1 MKDFTSQ
8 SIFWSVSKACKQEE
22 EAILSWCSKFLLCLM
37 NGFHYSDRGWWTGL
51 HRAAELQ
58 LHAAVNIFCRH
69 ALINN
74 FNFAA
79 ADCLPLW
86 PHSVSQNIKK
96 SILYDPSIISIKEF
110 VLRYN
115 IITYTESEVIFIR
128 RSLWQNVFI
137 LIFPQAS
144 HQIWS
149 RQCGGAWAQARS
161 APSLLQSIVCL
172 TDSWHQMTI
181 QFCFEKGRKENLGI
195 TPGLTCFDPPRC
207 LMLEI

>member
-1 MKDFTSQ
+1 
-8 SIFWSVSKACKQEE
+8 
-22 EAILSWCSKFLLCLM
+22 M

-96 SILYDPSIISIKEF
+96 VFYVTRQLFRLKNLCWGITL
-110 VLRYN
+110 LH
-115 IITYTESEVIFIR
+115 ITYTESEVIFIR

-137 LIFPQAS
+137 LIFPQACL
-144 HQIWS
+144 QICS
-149 RQCGGAWAQARS
+149 RQCGGAWTQARS

-207 LMLEI
+207 LLLEI

>member
-1 MKDFTSQ
+1 MMNWAAQ
-8 SIFWSVSKACKQEE
+8 SCRAAAACCSKY
-22 EAILSWCSKFLLCLM
+22 ILSSRS
-37 NGFHYSDRGWWTGL
+37 NQQ
-51 HRAAELQ
+51 LQ
-58 LHAAVNIFCRH
+58 FCR
-69 ALINN
+69 
-74 FNFAA
+74 
-79 ADCLPLW
+79 CGLPASLASFCVTK
-86 PHSVSQNIKK
+86 HKK

-172 TDSWHQMTI
+172 TDS
-181 QFCFEKGRKENLGI
+181 
-195 TPGLTCFDPPRC
+195 
-207 LMLEI
+207 